1 MLKDINLFCHTALMR
16 WVDSA
21 TNARNDICIFLIVNW
36 YDILS
41 YGASKIIP
49 PVPIIFLFDRRW
61 LVPRSIH

>member
-1 MLKDINLFCHTALMR
+1 MR